1 MELPEE
7 DVLNSNITLL
17 AMYQDDFVN
26 ICHKTGINV
35 KIIVMVTF
43 IMANIGNTMLLGV
56 IHFEKFGQDPMKRLF
71 PDRMFAN
78 VCWLH
83 MYVSFV
89 NSLIEVFLALIGK
102 SL

>member
-17 AMYQDDFVN
+17 AMYQDDFEN
-26 ICHKTGINV
+26 ISHKTGIIV
-35 KIIVMVTF
+35 KIILVVTF

-56 IHFEKFGQDPMKRLF
+56 IHFEKYGQDPMKRSF

-83 MYVSFV
+83 IYVSFI
-89 NSLIEVFLALIGK
+89 NCLIEAYLALIGK
-102 SL
+102 SF

>member
-1 MELPEE
+1 MELPGE

-17 AMYQDDFVN
+17 AMYQDDFEN
-26 ICHKTGINV
+26 ISHKTGIIV
-35 KIIVMVTF
+35 KIIVVVTF

-56 IHFEKFGQDPMKRLF
+56 IHFEKYGQDPMKRSF

-83 MYVSFV
+83 VYISCT
-89 NSLIEVFLALIGK
+89 NSLIEVYRALISK
-102 SL
+102 

>member
-1 MELPEE
+1 MELHEE

-17 AMYQDDFVN
+17 AMYQDDFEN
-26 ICHKTGINV
+26 ISHKTGIIV
-35 KIIVMVTF
+35 KIILVVTF

-56 IHFEKFGQDPMKRLF
+56 IRFEKYGQDPMKRSF

-83 MYVSFV
+83 IYVSFI
-89 NSLIEVFLALIGK
+89 NCLIEAYLALIGK
-102 SL
+102 SF